1 MKKVEGN
8 DKRYPMLISVFEHG
22 GIKCYCCMIITC
34 QYDTTCSKNRPRMNA
49 NLMQLKDSKNWKVT
63 VLYFSFQGGGWGNQ
77 QGGYGGGNQGGY
89 PGSQNWGGFR

>member
-1 MKKVEGN
+1 
-8 DKRYPMLISVFEHG
+8 
-22 GIKCYCCMIITC
+22 
-34 QYDTTCSKNRPRMNA
+34 MNP
-49 NLMQLKDSKNWKVT
+49 NLMQLKDSKNQKVT